1 MEKIIIHFGSDS
13 DFSKLIEKVDSY
25 YTIGDVIKHIS
36 KETIAIEVASKHF
49 EAPLDVENLII
60 YTDDYGGIKEWAIL
74 GVSNNIFEPP
84 RIQIKNLFLN
94 NPTKKF
100 YDDVKKYISILFLS
114 QRLIDHPLIWKYLRE
129 LHLIIQT

>member
-13 DFSKLIEKVDSY
+13 DFSKLIEKVNSY

-36 KETIAIEVASKHF
+36 KETIAIEGASKHF

-74 GVSNNIFEPP
+74 GVSNNIFENP
-84 RIQIKNLFLN
+84 RIQIKNLFRKLSMIHIIIMPIQIDRN
-94 NPTKKF
+94 NF
-100 YDDVKKYISILFLS
+100 FIFA
-114 QRLIDHPLIWKYLRE
+114 LR
-129 LHLIIQT
+129 IAG